1 MKDFSEIYAEA
12 AELYK
17 RGSYKECEEFLAPC
31 IQLADVSLEILIL
44 EGIVLVALNRYSQL
58 TECIEKI
65 RGRELRTHLEF
76 YNMAYL
82 CESAGKAGE
91 AIENYRKAIELKP
104 DYLSALN
111 NLANLYK
118 ATGNISKALAAVSNG
133 IKINPSSYELH
144 NSMGNILISMGKI
157 QESLAHYRKAAELKP
172 EESAPISNYLLTLN
186 YSEMYS
192 RESIYRKH
200 LSMVGTLEKLNKK
213 AFKFNTANFCS
224 EKIRIGYVS
233 SDFRMHSVAF
243 FFEPII
249 YFHDKN
255 EFEIFCYS
263 DVKRADA
270 VTERIKKAATRW
282 TDTSNCSD
290 DEVAELIY
298 KDKINILVD
307 LAGHTWT
314 RLKTFIMKPAPVQVT
329 YLGYPNTTGLSSM
342 DYRITDE
349 VSDPPDADKIYAEKL
364 VRFKKTFLTYTPPA
378 NAPQVSEL
386 PALKNKY
393 FTFGSFNNFPKMNPS
408 VLQTW
413 ALILKK
419 SPNTRLIL
427 KNINF
432 YDESVREYVLSFFK
446 AENISLDRISLLTF
460 ENSLDKHLE
469 IYNQIDLALDTF
481 PYNGTTTTFEALWMG
496 VPTLTICGD
505 RHSSRVG
512 MSILSGLGLKILAAE
527 SLEEYVN
534 KAVFYADNPS
544 MAADLRGVLRNMLA
558 VSPFCDAKSFV
569 LELESFYKDAWR
581 KYLKNAQ

>member
-1 MKDFSEIYAEA
+1 MDFTEIYTEA
-12 AELYK
+12 TELYK
-17 RGSYKECEEFLAPC
+17 CGSYKECEELLAPC
-31 IQLADVSLEILIL
+31 IHSADVPVEILIL

-76 YNMAYL
+76 YNMAYI
-82 CESAGKAGE
+82 CEASGKTGE
-91 AIENYRKAIELKP
+91 AIEYYRKTIELKP
-104 DYLSALN
+104 DYLAALN

-118 ATGNISKALAAVSNG
+118 ATGNISKALEAVSNG

-157 QESLAHYRKAAELKP
+157 QESLVHYRKAAELKP
-172 EESAPISNYLLTLN
+172 EESAPVSNYLLTLN
-186 YSEMYS
+186 YSEIYS
-192 RESIYRKH
+192 RESICRKH
-200 LSMVGTLEKLNKK
+200 LSMVGALEKLNKK
-213 AFKFNTANFCS
+213 TFTFDSANFCS
-224 EKIRIGYVS
+224 DKIRIGYLS

-255 EFEIFCYS
+255 DFEIFCYS
-263 DVKRADA
+263 DVKRADT
-270 VTERIKKAATRW
+270 VTERIKKAASHW
-282 TDTSNCSD
+282 TDISNLSD
-290 DEVAELIY
+290 DEVADQIY

-349 VSDPPDADKIYAEKL
+349 VSDPPGVDKLYTEKL
-364 VRFKKTFLTYTPPA
+364 VRLKKTFLTYTPLD
-378 NAPQVSEL
+378 NAPPVSAL

-419 SPNTRLIL
+419 SPNSRLIL

-446 AENISLDRISLLTF
+446 AENISSDRISLLTF
-460 ENSLDKHLE
+460 ENSLNKHLE

-496 VPTLTICGD
+496 VPILTLCGD

-512 MSILSGLGLKILAAE
+512 MSILSGLDLKMLVAE
-527 SLEEYVN
+527 SIEEYVN
-534 KAVFYADNPS
+534 KAVFYAESPS
-544 MAADLRGVLRNMLA
+544 MAADLRSVLRNMLA

-569 LELESFYKDAWR
+569 LELEAFYKDAWR
-581 KYLKNAQ
+581 KYLENAK